1 MLALQESCV
10 GRLSS
15 LLRPEA
21 GVHGSIP
28 LRRTIPNIGT
38 EGVVELQFIGLH
50 SLCNFFKI

>member
-38 EGVVELQFIGLH
+38 EGVVEFQFIGLH
-50 SLCNFFKI
+50 SLCNFFQI